1 MLLLL
6 VILHKAHNPALL
18 LESIC
23 PFYVILFLSPLFKCV
38 ISAEIA
44 CKVYNK
50 MDSIIHCRP
59 IEQVMCMWNW
69 SNSSNSFTKPLCWFG
84 SPYQPQHKRMRLVQL
99 LSCNRIAKTTT
110 IVQKKI
116 QILWQVQALD
126 WEALTQLLHHHFIWV
141 LVAGIMAT
149 MEGWSPS
156 KSYWICPFSSAVTVQ
171 PDETIWGL
179 PISTWKMSFWL
190 PYANRC
196 KLRRAQSI
204 VSHWALGLLASKWWP
219 LQENCHEQP
228 LGCPHQGWQFHQDPP
243 IFSKC

>member
-1 MLLLL
+1 MLIP
-6 VILHKAHNPALL
+6 VFQ
-18 LESIC
+18 SS
-23 PFYVILFLSPLFKCV
+23 LSCV
-38 ISAEIA
+38 ISMEIA

-50 MDSIIHCRP
+50 MDFIIHYRP
-59 IEQVMCMWNW
+59 IEQVIYMWNQT
-69 SNSSNSFTKPLCWFG
+69 SSSNLFTKPLCWFG
-84 SPYQPQHKRMRLVQL
+84 SQYQLWHKTMRRYCICAVIEL
-99 LSCNRIAKTTT
+99 LRQPW
-110 IVQKKI
+110 IVQRKI
-116 QILWQVQALD
+116 WIMRWAQALD
-126 WEALTQLLHHHFIWV
+126 SEALAQLLHHHFIWV

-156 KSYWICPFSSAVTVQ
+156 KLYWICSFASSVMVH
-171 PDETIWGL
+171 PDETVWGL